1 MGLPFKLVYMKILR
15 TDGGGES
22 FTNERLRTLRKM
34 LIQFEIKNIYML
46 HDHKGMLTVIWDSK
60 PSDLELKKVKEAW
73 EFFHEYEIEHKLVTF
88 IDL

>member
-1 MGLPFKLVYMKILR
+1 MKILR

-46 HDHKGMLTVIWDSK
+46 HDHKGVLTVIWNSK
-60 PSDLELKKVKEAW
+60 PSDLELKKVKVAW